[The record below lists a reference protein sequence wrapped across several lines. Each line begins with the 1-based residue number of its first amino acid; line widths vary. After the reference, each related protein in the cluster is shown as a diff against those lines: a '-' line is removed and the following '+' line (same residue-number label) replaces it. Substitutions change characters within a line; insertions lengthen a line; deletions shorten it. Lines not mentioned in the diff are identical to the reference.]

1 MWSIFPLALYIKFCW
16 NSCLLCCSVHLS
28 ALSTVL
34 QRVWEHQWS
43 EYCSRGRNHTM
54 ALYVDALWVRHEVVA
69 HKKTGCWHFKKMHQ
83 FFYLWKLHQKL
94 LADVPLKWRIKVII
108 QFLDHLQIEA
118 LSWQMTL
125 SPTCS
130 EGTKAPVKCGT
141 VIVTRHHQWIDS
153 TMAQLTQQDQTY
165 CNVVQ
170 KNRFSRLATL
180 LRRLWVL
187 NRENVYNV

>member
-54 ALYVDALWVRHEVVA
+54 ALYVGALWVRHEVVA
-69 HKKTGCWHFKKMHQ
+69 HKKLGVGILKNAPVLLFMKTSSKAI
-83 FFYLWKLHQKL
+83 
-94 LADVPLKWRIKVII
+94 LADVPLKLRIKVII

-125 SPTCS
+125 SPPCS

-141 VIVTRHHQWIDS
+141 VIVTKHHQWIDS

-170 KNRFSRLATL
+170 RNRFSRLATL

-187 NRENVYNV
+187 NRENIYNV